1 MSEFQR
7 VLSSAKAGD
16 EIAFGQLF
24 GDVQPLLLRFLGTI
38 GGPLAE
44 DCAAETWVNVVRDLD
59 RFKGD
64 QAQFRAWVFTIGR
77 RRVIDAQRRKG
88 RMPEVLDPFEDMGV
102 GEVCEVSATAFEQG
116 EETRRALRLLA
127 LLPAEQ
133 RDAVFLR
140 HVAGLDAKR
149 AAEVL
154 GRSPGS
160 VRVATHRGLK
170 RLAELLGNTSEGSSD
185 EGV

>member
-16 EIAFGQLF
+16 EVAFAQLF
-24 GDVQPLLLRFLGTI
+24 GDVQPLLLRFLAAI

-77 RRVIDAQRRKG
+77 RRVIDAQRRRG
-88 RMPEVLDPFEDMGV
+88 RMPEVLDPLEDVGV
-102 GEVCEVSATAFEQG
+102 NEASGVATTAFDEG
-116 EETRRALRLLA
+116 EDTRRALRLLT

-133 RDAVFLR
+133 REAVFLR
-140 HVAGLDAKR
+140 HVAGLDVKR
-149 AAEVL
+149 AAGVL